1 MDTFMS
7 DDLAKK
13 LNYSFQDQKLLKI
26 ALTHRSKGG
35 DHNERLEFLG
45 DAVVNFVIA
54 EILYHQFPK
63 ATEGEL
69 SRWRATLV
77 NRDTLAELAKDFEL
91 GRYLF
96 LGPGELRSGGS
107 ERQSI
112 LSCAMEAII
121 GAVYLDGGFDA
132 ARASIVAWYE
142 PLLQSLSTAA
152 SHKDPKTLLQEY
164 LQARRLPLP
173 LYTVEAIEGEAH
185 QQVFVVSCQ
194 VEGIVKKTKGKGT
207 SRRRAEQD
215 AARAMLRTLK
225 K

>member
-1 MDTFMS
+1 MNI
-7 DDLAKK
+7 DLIKK
-13 LNYSFQDQKLLKI
+13 LNYEFRQPKLLKI

-164 LQARRLPLP
+164 LQSRRMSLP
-173 LYTVEAIEGEAH
+173 LYTVEEIEGEAH
-185 QQVFVVSCQ
+185 QQLFTVSCL
-194 VEGIVKKTKGKGT
+194 VEEMQEKTLGKGT

-215 AARAMLRTLK
+215 AAQAMLGVLK

>member
-1 MDTFMS
+1 MS
-7 DDLAKK
+7 NELLQK
-13 LNYSFQDQKLLKI
+13 LEYEFKQAKLLKI

-35 DHNERLEFLG
+35 EHNERLEFLG

-54 EILYHQFPK
+54 EILYQQFPK

-69 SRWRATLV
+69 SRWRASLV
-77 NRDTLAELAKDFEL
+77 NRDTLAELAKEFEL

-121 GAVYLDGGFDA
+121 GAVYMDGGFEA
-132 ARASIVAWYE
+132 VQAKIGAWYE
-142 PLLQSLSTAA
+142 PLLHSLSSAA

-164 LQARRLPLP
+164 LQSRRMSLPI
-173 LYTVEAIEGEAH
+173 YAVDKIEGEAH
-185 QQVFVVSCQ
+185 QQLFTISCQ
-194 VEGIVKKTKGKGT
+194 VEGIKEKTLGKGT

-215 AARAMLRTLK
+215 AAQAMLGVLK